1 MNENERGS
9 RTARS
14 RSRRVCLRSADPP
27 RARWLPGSLR
37 VKPEAASPLLTWGN
51 LAGPALDP
59 RAAPIAEHTRA
70 AGAASPGPAAASPAL
85 VCGAVHRDVLRRP
98 GTGRSARPR
107 RRPACSASARAP
119 PGFRWAFPKR
129 RRGQGRES
137 RPAAGPRQRRG
148 GASGLSSAPPVPPV
162 RAQGR
167 AGMRG
172 PAPILTL
179 APSSSCAPHDRGQK
193 RAEESC
199 FSPRPNPVLASK
211 GVRRILGRARWDAQT
226 ALSFLSFRR
235 ACVFALVC
243 LCFKLRLIYRVVFVS
258 AVRRSDSV
266 IRIHFEES
274 FPMGLS

>member
-51 LAGPALDP
+51 LAGPALGP

-70 AGAASPGPAAASPAL
+70 AGAASPAL

-107 RRPACSASARAP
+107 RRPACPASARAP
-119 PGFRWAFPKR
+119 PGSRRAFPKR
-129 RRGQGRES
+129 RRGRGGGS
-137 RPAAGPRQRRG
+137 PPAVGPRQRRG
-148 GASGLSSAPPVPPV
+148 GASGLSSAPPV

-179 APSSSCAPHDRGQK
+179 ARSSSCAPHDRGQK

-211 GVRRILGRARWDAQT
+211 GVTRILGRARWNDQT
-226 ALSFLSFRR
+226 SLSLLSFRR
-235 ACVFALVC
+235 ACVFALVY

>member
-1 MNENERGS
+1 MRLG
-9 RTARS
+9 RP
-14 RSRRVCLRSADPP
+14 L
-27 RARWLPGSLR
+27 RARLLPLR
-37 VKPEAASPLLTWGN
+37 LWFAALFTATCFAAREP
-51 LAGPALDP
+51 AGQPDLGGGPPARRP
-59 RAAPIAEHTRA
+59 PARPPAPGGLSQNAGGVRA
-70 AGAASPGPAAASPAL
+70 AGAAQP
-85 VCGAVHRDVLRRP
+85 
-98 GTGRSARPR
+98 
-107 RRPACSASARAP
+107 RAP
-119 PGFRWAFPKR
+119 
-129 RRGQGRES
+129 GREG
-137 RPAAGPRQRRG
+137 AGPRV
-148 GASGLSSAPPVPPV
+148 SAPPPPVPPV

-266 IRIHFEES
+266 IRILFEES